1 MVAVSE
7 QSIAYKKQSGRKIP
21 HYLVWEVLDGQPL
34 YRRGYKFV
42 IKKQKTLED
51 IMGTSSYQS
60 LINSYFLKL
69 LFQNLDLTKYD
80 LLTNEI
86 GVHIGDNDNF
96 SHDIAIYKRLENT
109 QFSKKYTDYPAQI
122 VIEIDINIDPDIMHD
137 LEYLTKKTQKLL
149 DFGVEKVFWV
159 LTNIKK
165 IIIATPNNPWLTIDW
180 HKNIEITDGITFNI
194 QEYLDKRG
202 IEI

>member
-51 IMGTSSYQS
+51 IKGTSSYQS

-86 GVHIGDNDNF
+86 GVHIGDNAVVGAGAVVTKDVE
-96 SHDIAIYKRLENT
+96 ANT
-109 QFSKKYTDYPAQI
+109 VVAGVPAKFI
-122 VIEIDINIDPDIMHD
+122 
-137 LEYLTKKTQKLL
+137 
-149 DFGVEKVFWV
+149 
-159 LTNIKK
+159 
-165 IIIATPNNPWLTIDW
+165 
-180 HKNIEITDGITFNI
+180 KNI
-194 QEYLDKRG
+194 
-202 IEI
+202 